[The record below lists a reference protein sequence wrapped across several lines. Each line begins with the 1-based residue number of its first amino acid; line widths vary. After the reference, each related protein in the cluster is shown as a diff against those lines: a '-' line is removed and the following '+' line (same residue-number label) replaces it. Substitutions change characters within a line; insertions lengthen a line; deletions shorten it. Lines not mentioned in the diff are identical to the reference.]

1 MALVARSHALPQWYL
16 HASVAVG
23 AAITSAIVYA
33 VGPTGHLLYV
43 AYLIAPLQAALYL
56 GRTEAWQA
64 LVINL
69 AGFALVTGI
78 RTSQGAPAPGW
89 SWPAF
94 LEESLVL
101 LVTSAALVPI
111 LSRIVTR
118 LRATRT
124 TFARLETG
132 DLTVRVPDD
141 APDELGYLG
150 VSMNRTTDGIAAIVR
165 LAQRQGQELAAMAQ
179 QLSASARQLQA
190 TAPGISTTTPGPARG
205 VQRQREPIRPGRTH
219 SQAAAA
225 VPSQLHTHAR
235 AAEGPIA

>member
-1 MALVARSHALPQWYL
+1 MSDAEDRAKQRQYALASARGRWRVAGLGVVLLAAVRLAGLVPVAWSFIVGFAVVFAVVNYAMARVARTDELPPWYL
-16 HASVAVG
+16 HATMAVG
-23 AAITSAIVYA
+23 AATISAIVYA

-78 RTSQGAPAPGW
+78 RTSQGAPDSDW

-101 LVTSAALVPI
+101 LVTSAALVPM

-124 TFARLETG
+124 TFVRLEAG
-132 DLTVRVPDD
+132 DLTVRVPDG
-141 APDELGYLG
+141 APD
-150 VSMNRTTDGIAAIVR
+150 
-165 LAQRQGQELAAMAQ
+165 
-179 QLSASARQLQA
+179 
-190 TAPGISTTTPGPARG
+190 ARG
-205 VQRQREPIRPGRTH
+205 YRGGAGKLT
-219 SQAAAA
+219 
-225 VPSQLHTHAR
+225 
-235 AAEGPIA
+235 